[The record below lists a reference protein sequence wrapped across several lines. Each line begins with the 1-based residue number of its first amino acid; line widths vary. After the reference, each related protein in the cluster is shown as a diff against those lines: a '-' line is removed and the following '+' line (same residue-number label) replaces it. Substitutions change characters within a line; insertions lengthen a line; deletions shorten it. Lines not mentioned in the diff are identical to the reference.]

1 MMTSV
6 ECLAKAAELDAT
18 ALRCRNQGDRDGYT
32 RTANGWRRN
41 AIMARE
47 QEAWTA
53 LHPRAG

>member
-18 ALRCRNQGDRDGYT
+18 ALLCRNQGDRDGYT

-41 AIMARE
+41 ALMARQ
-47 QEAWTA
+47 QEALAA
-53 LHPRAG
+53 LHDRAS